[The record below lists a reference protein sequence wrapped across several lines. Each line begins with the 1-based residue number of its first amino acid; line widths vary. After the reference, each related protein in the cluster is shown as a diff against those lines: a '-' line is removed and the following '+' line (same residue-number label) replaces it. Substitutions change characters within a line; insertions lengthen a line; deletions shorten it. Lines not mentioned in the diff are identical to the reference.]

1 MLVTNDM
8 VSVMALLVTNDMVS
22 VMAPN
27 GLNVPFLRLKL

>member
-1 MLVTNDM
+1 VLVTNDM